1 MINKRPTI
9 IGAIIVFLLLF
20 LASCRTAKYL
30 EDDQALVVRSE
41 VQEVPAELKES
52 SGSYISNEIRPN
64 SRLNLFIY
72 NFFNTRSGKYKPLQS
87 RRNVGEP
94 PRLLDSSAVDWSS
107 RQIQSF
113 LQNKG
118 YFNAQVTPKV
128 EVNNK
133 RAKIYFQAELQE
145 AYQVGEV
152 QREIQDDALNR
163 LYKEQVMPQSTISK
177 GKQYDV
183 SDLIQERE
191 RAYQVFRNH
200 GYYDYF
206 RPYMRVGVDTT
217 NYPEQADLLIQIEN
231 PKEQVGHTRYLVD
244 SVYLHIKTANDSSR
258 PLEEEPWEQ
267 HDGFMFHDQTG
278 KFKAGPIGRYL
289 FVKSGD
295 AYNLNLENLSYD
307 RLYEMN
313 GFRSV
318 KVDYEKVDS
327 GRLFMHYELIPRSV
341 MGNQIEGEY
350 TFSSGLSG
358 FNVANTFT
366 HRNIFGGSENLEIK
380 VGYGLLFDP
389 RLGGKLSQRVFNN
402 DIQLGVNLVVP
413 RLMVPFRTRSVG
425 KFGLPRTTFSSSL
438 QLFTQQQTYTNRY
451 VVNTLNYTWYESTHK
466 MHSFTPI
473 MAEYRFGRLDDDF
486 ANQLIEDG
494 YLLYVTSNNRE
505 YFGLGAQYTYTYNS
519 PKLFTN
525 DRFNY
530 FRGMVELS
538 GNLLSAMSEV
548 FNFKSNAQGER
559 QLFNVPY
566 LQYAKVEA
574 DYRKYIPLGGNKQ
587 LVFRFNSGV
596 AVPYGNNSSLL
607 IFEKSFFAGGMNGI
621 RAWQAR
627 TLGPGGYNRDVLPEN
642 LRLNLRN
649 LDQLGELKLEVNSE
663 YRFRLLNNFWGAKLN
678 GATFIDVG
686 NIWRIEENELNPDG
700 HFRLD
705 RLYDH
710 LAIGTGFGLRIDMN
724 YFVIRLD
731 AGLKVKDPQF
741 SGSKQWVIKE
751 LFNSREFKREFYQ
764 THQPDRY
771 GFIQYN
777 FGVGLPF

>member
-9 IGAIIVFLLLF
+9 IGTIIVFLPLF

-52 SGSYISNEIRPN
+52 AGSYISNEIRPN

-133 RAKIYFQAELQE
+133 RAKIYFQAELQK
-145 AYQVGEV
+145 AFQVGEV

-163 LYKEQVMPQSTISK
+163 LYKEQVMPKTTIVK

-191 RAYQVFRNH
+191 RAYQVFRNL

-217 NYPEQADLLIQIEN
+217 KYPEQADLLIQIEN
-231 PKEQVGHTRYLVD
+231 PKEQSSHIRYLVD
-244 SVYLHIKTANDSSR
+244 SVYLHIKGANDSSR
-258 PLEEEPWEQ
+258 SLEEEPWEQ

-366 HRNIFGGSENLEIK
+366 HRNIFGGSENLEI
-380 VGYGLLFDP
+380 
-389 RLGGKLSQRVFNN
+389 
-402 DIQLGVNLVVP
+402 
-413 RLMVPFRTRSVG
+413 
-425 KFGLPRTTFSSSL
+425 
-438 QLFTQQQTYTNRY
+438 
-451 VVNTLNYTWYESTHK
+451 
-466 MHSFTPI
+466 
-473 MAEYRFGRLDDDF
+473 
-486 ANQLIEDG
+486 
-494 YLLYVTSNNRE
+494 
-505 YFGLGAQYTYTYNS
+505 
-519 PKLFTN
+519 
-525 DRFNY
+525 
-530 FRGMVELS
+530 
-538 GNLLSAMSEV
+538 
-548 FNFKSNAQGER
+548 
-559 QLFNVPY
+559 
-566 LQYAKVEA
+566 
-574 DYRKYIPLGGNKQ
+574 
-587 LVFRFNSGV
+587 
-596 AVPYGNNSSLL
+596 
-607 IFEKSFFAGGMNGI
+607 
-621 RAWQAR
+621 
-627 TLGPGGYNRDVLPEN
+627 
-642 LRLNLRN
+642 
-649 LDQLGELKLEVNSE
+649 
-663 YRFRLLNNFWGAKLN
+663 
-678 GATFIDVG
+678 
-686 NIWRIEENELNPDG
+686 
-700 HFRLD
+700 
-705 RLYDH
+705 
-710 LAIGTGFGLRIDMN
+710 
-724 YFVIRLD
+724 
-731 AGLKVKDPQF
+731 
-741 SGSKQWVIKE
+741 
-751 LFNSREFKREFYQ
+751 
-764 THQPDRY
+764 
-771 GFIQYN
+771 
-777 FGVGLPF
+777 